1 MFRDEKQ
8 TTCAWQ
14 CSALQRTVH
23 CTVHTAVHRPVR
35 YGTAHPRAQVLRGVC
50 VARGPDPSTSTACVQ
65 CFPNPN
71 CHVIHCLAG
80 GQIGNA
86 GATIATTAL
95 GINDKPPAPGPA
107 PRALDRVGGRA
118 CRQTGHSH
126 TGCGHRLLY
135 CNPRLASPRLIRVC
149 GWRGTTFH
157 PRFHLGLHS
166 QTMAPESVFIG
177 SKSIM
182 INLRIVRINALWW
195 S

>member
-23 CTVHTAVHRPVR
+23 CTLYIQQYTVQ
-35 YGTAHPRAQVLRGVC
+35 YGTVRLI
-50 VARGPDPSTSTACVQ
+50 RGPRYFVGCVWLEVQ
-65 CFPNPN
+65 TRPPPPLACFPNPN